1 MKFDNPEHYR
11 HWQYQ
16 NIVNRVL
23 IVALILTYSF
33 SVISLNPLNIVPDLG
48 RLIACYFFFVP
59 LFLTLFSMVVYAII
73 KGVPIFLEI
82 FIDWITGY

>member
-16 NIVNRVL
+16 NIVNRVF

-33 SVISLNPLNIVPDLG
+33 SVISLNPLNVIPKLSWMIVF
-48 RLIACYFFFVP
+48 YFFFVP
-59 LFLTLFSMVVYAII
+59 MSVFMCFMIWYAII
-73 KGVPIFLEI
+73 KGSAFFWKLLS
-82 FIDWITGY
+82 